1 METTSYDE
9 LTAHFTNA
17 QRRRVQMLLE
27 LSEFQF
33 EQTAADSF
41 ETTVYDERDYHVE
54 FGVDAERTLTYHCDC
69 RDFAKSDPFPCV
81 HIAAAIAASEEDG
94 WLSLDDP
101 YDGVSLP
108 MVINLD
114 PTGRTEPEGRYWK
127 GAIGRLRQGANDAQG
142 RARSAW
148 QQGRELIFSIDVNG
162 SQLGN
167 GIVLETMHRDRKR
180 DGSWGKLHPSP
191 ISRRIA
197 DSMPDP
203 ADRQIVSLLI
213 GANAGGYYYDG
224 YSSAMRHLLSPSM
237 AEFLLPMI
245 CRTGRCVYGD
255 SISGSRLTPLRWDD
269 QGAWQLHL
277 ALNRDADADDFVL
290 SGILHRGEERL
301 GLSEARFVTKGGFV
315 FLKEQV
321 AALEDSGTFEW
332 IKLLSEQRALR
343 VPKDEANDLVAEL
356 NRMPRLPPVTLPPE
370 LEIQETQPAM
380 RPRLRLRAPG
390 RKPWGGDDRLHG
402 EVSFDYEGTVVPDG
416 DFTRGVF
423 DAEHRRVV
431 LRDSIGESAAKN
443 RLSELGLR
451 FESDP
456 QTGVPTPR
464 LPTKNLPK
472 LVKALLLE
480 NWHVEADG
488 KLYRRAGNFQVDVTS
503 GIDWFDLSAR
513 VDFDGQVVTLP
524 KLLAAMRRGENVVSL
539 GDGTYG
545 LLPEDWL
552 AKYAALAS
560 VAKPEEDLLRFT
572 RSQVGLL
579 DALLATHPQSTFDE
593 TFGRTRD
600 ELRAFD
606 GIAPSEP
613 PTGFVGELRPYQ
625 KDTLGWFEFLRRFN
639 FGGCLADDMGL
650 GKTVQ
655 VLALLESRRTRD
667 RSGDRTGSDR
677 AGPSLVVVPRSLVF
691 NWIQEAARFTPQLR
705 VFDHSGVDRP
715 KGSDHLADYDLIVTT
730 YGTLRRDIIHLKDT
744 RFDYVV
750 LDEAQ
755 TIKNPNSESAKSARL
770 LNAAHR
776 LVLSGTPVQNH
787 LGDLWSLFE
796 FLNPGMLGAVSAFS
810 SATISSNGADADGR
824 ALLARG
830 LRPFILRRTKEQ
842 VATDLPARMEQTIYC
857 ELEPP
862 QRKLYDELREHY
874 RHSLLGLIE
883 REGINKAKIQIL
895 EALLRLRQAA
905 CHPGLVDKSR
915 GDDASAKLDM
925 LLPRLAEV
933 TDDGHKAL
941 VFSQFT
947 QFLALVRR
955 RLDRDKIPYEYLDGR
970 TRDRQER
977 VNRFQT
983 DPDCKLFLISL
994 KAGGLGLNLTAADYV
1009 FLLDPWWNPAV
1020 EAQAI
1025 DRSHRIGQT
1034 RQVFACR
1041 LIARGTVEEKVLAL
1055 QQSKRAL
1062 ADAIINADNS
1072 LIRTIG
1078 RDDLSLLL
1086 S

>member
-1 METTSYDE
+1 METTAFDE
-9 LTAHFTNA
+9 LTAHFNDA
-17 QRRRVQMLLE
+17 QRQRTQDLLE
-27 LSEFQF
+27 NSVFQF
-33 EQTAADSF
+33 EETGHNSF
-41 ETTVYDERDYHVE
+41 IVPIYDGRNCLVE
-54 FGVDAERTLTYHCDC
+54 IGVDNENTLTYHCDC
-69 RDFAKSDPFPCV
+69 NEFGQSDPLPCV
-81 HIAAAIAASEEDG
+81 HIAAAVAAADEDG
-94 WLSLDDP
+94 WLTLDERSN
-101 YDGVSLP
+101 GVALP
-108 MVINLD
+108 PGLSS
-114 PTGRTEPEGRYWK
+114 TQGTAAEEPQGRYWK
-127 GAIGRLRQGANDAQG
+127 GAIGRLRQGIREASTSANG
-142 RARSAW
+142 AW
-148 QQGRELIFSIDVNG
+148 REGRELIYSIDVPG
-162 SQLGN
+162 SQTGN
-167 GIVLETMHRDRKR
+167 GIVIETMHRDRRR
-180 DGSWGKLHPSP
+180 DGSWGKLHPSA

-197 DSMPDP
+197 DSMPDVQDQRIL
-203 ADRQIVSLLI
+203 ALLI

-224 YSSAMRHLLSPSM
+224 YSSAMRHLLSPAM
-237 AEFLLPMI
+237 AQFLMPMI
-245 CRTGRCVYGD
+245 CKTGRCVYGD
-255 SISGSRLTPLRWDD
+255 AIANVRLPALQWDD
-269 QGAWQLHL
+269 GGPWHLQLSL
-277 ALNRDADADDFVL
+277 DWDASAGDYVL
-290 SGILHRGEERL
+290 SGDLHRGDERKSL
-301 GLSEARFVTKGGFV
+301 TDTRFITRGGFI
-315 FLKEQV
+315 FGKEKV
-321 AALEDSGTFEW
+321 APLDDSGTYEW
-332 IKLLSEQRALR
+332 IRLLSDQRVLR
-343 VPKDEANDLVAEL
+343 VPKDEAGDLVTEL
-356 NRMPRLPPVTLPPE
+356 NRMTRLPRLTLPAE
-370 LEIQETQPAM
+370 LEIQETQPTM

-390 RKPWGGDDRLHG
+390 RKPWGNDERLQG
-402 EVSFDYEGTVVPDG
+402 ELSFDYEGTIVPFG
-416 DFTRGVF
+416 DFSRGVF
-423 DAEHRRVV
+423 DAANRRVI
-431 LRDSIGESAAKN
+431 LRDSIGETAAKD
-443 RLSELGLR
+443 RLRELGFR
-451 FESDP
+451 IESDP
-456 QTGVPTPR
+456 DSSNSILQ
-464 LPTKNLPK
+464 LAAKSLPK
-472 LVKALLLE
+472 AVKALLLE

-488 KLYRRAGNFQVDVTS
+488 KLYRRAGSFQVDVTS

-524 KLLAAMRRGENVVSL
+524 ALLAAMRRGDTTVAL
-539 GDGTYG
+539 GDGTFG

-560 VAKPEEDLLRFT
+560 VAQPEEDLLRFT

-593 TFGRTRD
+593 TFRRTRD

-606 GIAPSEP
+606 GIVPTDP
-613 PTGFVGELRPYQ
+613 PPGFVGELRPYQ
-625 KDTLGWFEFLRRFN
+625 RDTLGWFDFLRRFG

-655 VLALLESRRTRD
+655 VLALLESRRTAP
-667 RSGDRTGSDR
+667 DR
-677 AGPSLVVVPRSLVF
+677 AGPTLVVVPRSLVF
-691 NWIQEAARFTPQLR
+691 NWMQEAARFTPQLR
-705 VFDHSGVDRP
+705 IFDHSGVDRP
-715 KGSDHLADYDLIVTT
+715 KGADHLADYDLIVTT

-770 LNAAHR
+770 LDANHR

-787 LGDLWSLFE
+787 MGDLWSLFE

-810 SATISSNGADADGR
+810 SATLANSGPDADGR
-824 ALLARG
+824 ALLAKG

-842 VATDLPARMEQTIYC
+842 VATDLPARLEQTIYC

-874 RHSLLGLIE
+874 RQSLLGLID

-905 CHPGLVDKSR
+905 CHPGLVDKAR
-915 GDDASAKLDM
+915 GEDPSAKLDM
-925 LLPRLAEV
+925 LLPRLTEV
-933 TDDGHKAL
+933 MEDGHKAL

-947 QFLALVRR
+947 QFLSLVRK
-955 RLDRDKIPYEYLDGR
+955 RLDRDKIVYEYLDGR

-983 DPDCKLFLISL
+983 DPECKLFLISL

>member
-1 METTSYDE
+1 MEMTSYDG
-9 LTAHFTNA
+9 LIAQFTDA
-17 QRRRVQMLLE
+17 QRRRAQALTEGVEVPFDQNGPN
-27 LSEFQF
+27 
-33 EQTAADSF
+33 SF
-41 ETTVYDERDYHVE
+41 ATIVRDERDCHVE
-54 FGVDAERTLTYHCDC
+54 LNIDEGELSFGCDC
-69 RDFAKSDPFPCV
+69 DEFAKSNPVPCV
-81 HIAAAIAASEEDG
+81 HILAAIMVAADDG
-94 WLSLDDP
+94 WLDLEESGPLTPLIESAPFSAEKDRDQP
-101 YDGVSLP
+101 G
-108 MVINLD
+108 
-114 PTGRTEPEGRYWK
+114 GRYWK
-127 GAIGRLRQGANDAQG
+127 GAIKRLRQDSLEANGTAK
-142 RARSAW
+142 SAW
-148 QQGRELIFSIDVNG
+148 EQGRELIFSIDVNG
-162 SQLGN
+162 SRG
-167 GIVLETMHRDRKR
+167 GDGVVIETLHRDRKR
-180 DGSWGKLHPSP
+180 DGTWGKLHPSA

-197 DSMPDP
+197 ESMPNA
-203 ADRQIVSLLI
+203 ADRQIAALLI

-224 YSSAMRHLLSPSM
+224 YSSAMRHLLSPAM
-237 AEFLLPMI
+237 AQFLIPLI
-245 CRTGRCVYGD
+245 CRTGRCLYD
-255 SISGSRLTPLRWDD
+255 DQISGQRLPGIQWDD
-269 QGAWQLHL
+269 QGQWQLQL
-277 ALNRDADADDFVL
+277 TLDADMAAGDYVL
-290 SGILHRGEERL
+290 SGQLRRGEERL
-301 GLSEARFVTKGGFV
+301 ALSDTRIVTHGGLV
-315 FLKEQV
+315 FQKDRV
-321 AALEDSGTFEW
+321 APLEDSGAFEW
-332 IKLLSEQRALR
+332 IKLLTEQHALR
-343 VPKDEANDLVAEL
+343 VPRDEANDLVAEL
-356 NRMPRLPPVTLPPE
+356 NRMTRLPALTLPPE
-370 LEIQETQPAM
+370 LEIQETQPTM

-390 RKPWGGDDRLHG
+390 RKSWGGDDRLHG
-402 EVSFDYEGTVVPDG
+402 ELSFDYEGTIAPEG
-416 DFTRGVF
+416 DFSRGIF
-423 DAEHRRVV
+423 DAQGRRVI
-431 LRDSIGESAAKN
+431 LRDSIGEIAARD
-443 RLSELGLR
+443 RLRQLGFR
-451 FESDP
+451 FDP
-456 QTGVPTPR
+456 DPETGHPTPR
-464 LPTKNLPK
+464 LATKNLPK
-472 LVKALLLE
+472 AVKALLQE

-524 KLLAAMRRGENVVSL
+524 TLLAAMRRGENTVSL
-539 GDGTYG
+539 GDGTFG
-545 LLPEDWL
+545 LLPEEWL

-560 VAKPEEDLLRFT
+560 VAKPEDDLLRFT
-572 RSQVGLL
+572 RSQIGLL
-579 DALLATHPQSTFDE
+579 DALLATHPQSTFDD
-593 TFGRTRD
+593 TFRRTRD
-600 ELRAFD
+600 ELRAFE
-606 GIAPSEP
+606 GIGPADP
-613 PTGFVGELRPYQ
+613 PPGFIGELRPYQ
-625 KDTLGWFEFLRRFN
+625 RETLGWFDFLRRFN

-667 RSGDRTGSDR
+667 RAGADR

-691 NWIQEAARFTPQLR
+691 NWLQEAARFTPQLR
-705 VFDHSGVDRP
+705 VFDHSGADRP
-715 KGSDHLADYDLIVTT
+715 KGADHLADYDLIVTT
-730 YGTLRRDIIHLKDT
+730 YGTLRRDIIHLKDVL
-744 RFDYVV
+744 FDYVV

-770 LNAAHR
+770 LSASHR

-810 SATISSNGADADGR
+810 AATISGNGADAEGR
-824 ALLARG
+824 GLLARG

-842 VATDLPARMEQTIYC
+842 VATDLPARLEQTIYC

-905 CHPGLVDKSR
+905 CHPGLVDKAR
-915 GDDASAKLDM
+915 GDDPSAKLDM

-933 TDDGHKAL
+933 TEDGHKAL

-947 QFLALVRR
+947 QFLALVRK
-955 RLDRDKIPYEYLDGR
+955 RLDRDKICYEYLDGR

-977 VNRFQT
+977 VNRFQS

-1078 RDDLSLLL
+1078 REDLSLLL

>member
-1 METTSYDE
+1 MQTTLYDE
-9 LTAHFTNA
+9 LTSHFTDA
-17 QRRRVQMLLE
+17 QRQRVQSLCDDVEFSFAQPAPNVFTARVFDEQESAIE
-27 LSEFQF
+27 LTIDEDRNLGYACDCSEF
-33 EQTAADSF
+33 
-41 ETTVYDERDYHVE
+41 
-54 FGVDAERTLTYHCDC
+54 AE
-69 RDFAKSDPFPCV
+69 SDPLPCV
-81 HIAAAIAASEEDG
+81 HIVAAITVADEDG
-94 WLSLDDP
+94 WL
-101 YDGVSLP
+101 
-108 MVINLD
+108 NLD
-114 PTGRTEPEGRYWK
+114 QLYDETSGASALSAPANGDEPQPEGRYWK
-127 GAIGRLRQGANDAQG
+127 GAIGRLRQTTHESQRTVRNG
-142 RARSAW
+142 W
-148 QQGRELIFSIDVNG
+148 QQGRELLYFIDVSG
-162 SQLGN
+162 SQVG
-167 GIVLETMHRDRKR
+167 GGVVVETMHRDRKR
-180 DGSWGKLHPSP
+180 DGSWGKMHASA

-197 DSMPDP
+197 ESMPDA
-203 ADRQIVSLLI
+203 ADRQIAALLI
-213 GANAGGYYYDG
+213 GANAGGFYYDG
-224 YSSAMRHLLSPSM
+224 YSSAMRHLLSPAM
-237 AEFLLPMI
+237 AQFLMPMM

-255 SISGSRLTPLRWDD
+255 TFTGTRLSPLQWDD

-277 ALNRDADADDFVL
+277 SLDPDPAAGDYVL
-290 SGILHRGEERL
+290 SGSLRRGDERMA
-301 GLSEARFVTKGGFV
+301 LSVARFVTRGGLV
-315 FLKEQV
+315 FQKERV
-321 AALEDSGTFEW
+321 AAFEDEGMFEW
-332 IKLLSEQRALR
+332 IKLLSENHALR
-343 VPKDEANDLVAEL
+343 VPTDEANDLVAEL
-356 NRMPRLPPVTLPPE
+356 NRLTRLPSLALPAE
-370 LEIQETQPAM
+370 LEIQETQPVM

-390 RKPWGGDDRLHG
+390 RKPWGADDRLQG
-402 EVSFDYEGTVVPDG
+402 ELSFDYEGTIVPDG
-416 DFTRGVF
+416 DFSRGIF
-423 DAEHRRVV
+423 DAQRRRVV
-431 LRDSIGESAAKN
+431 LRDGNGETAARD
-443 RLSELGLR
+443 RLRELGFR
-451 FESDP
+451 FETDSE
-456 QTGVPTPR
+456 TGGQVPR
-464 LPTKNLPK
+464 LTSKNLPK
-472 LVKALLLE
+472 AVKALLLE

-524 KLLAAMRRGENVVSL
+524 TLLAAMRRGETTVSL

-560 VAKPEEDLLRFT
+560 VAKPEDDVLRFT
-572 RSQVGLL
+572 KSQVGLL
-579 DALLATHPQSTFDE
+579 DALLATHPQSTFDD
-593 TFGRTRD
+593 TFRRTRD
-600 ELRAFD
+600 ELRAFE
-606 GIAPSEP
+606 GVQPAEP
-613 PTGFVGELRPYQ
+613 PPGFVGELRPYQ
-625 KDTLGWFEFLRRFN
+625 KDTLGWFDFLRRFN

-655 VLALLESRRTRD
+655 VLALLESRRELTE
-667 RSGDRTGSDR
+667 R

-691 NWIQEAARFTPQLR
+691 NWVQEAARFAPQLR

-715 KGSDHLADYDLIVTT
+715 KGADHLSDYDVIVTT
-730 YGTLRRDIIHLKDT
+730 YGTLRRDIMHLKDA

-770 LNAAHR
+770 LNAAYR

-810 SATISSNGADADGR
+810 SATIAANGTDAEGR
-824 ALLARG
+824 GLLARG

-842 VATDLPARMEQTIYC
+842 VATDLPARLEQTIYC

-905 CHPGLVDKSR
+905 CHPGLVDKAR
-915 GDDASAKLDM
+915 GDDPSAKLDM

-933 TDDGHKAL
+933 MEDGHKAL

-947 QFLALVRR
+947 QFLALVRK
-955 RLDRDKIPYEYLDGR
+955 RLDRDKIVYEYLDGR

-983 DPDCKLFLISL
+983 DPECKLFLISL

-1078 RDDLSLLL
+1078 RDDLALLL

>member
-1 METTSYDE
+1 MQTMLYDE
-9 LTAHFTNA
+9 LTAHLSDA
-17 QRRRVQMLLE
+17 QRRRAQLLFE
-27 LSEFQF
+27 DSEFHF
-33 EQTAADSF
+33 EHIPPNTLK
-41 ETTVYDERDYHVE
+41 TTVVDEREFNVE
-54 FGVDAERTLTYHCDC
+54 LGSDGDFSTLTYTCDC
-69 RDFAKSDPFPCV
+69 DEFAKSDPLPCV
-81 HIAAAIAASEEDG
+81 HIVAAVAAADQDG
-94 WLSLDDP
+94 WL
-101 YDGVSLP
+101 
-108 MVINLD
+108 NLD
-114 PTGRTEPEGRYWK
+114 EMEEGGAAAAPSFGPKPVTETEPEGKYWK
-127 GAIGRLRQGANDAQG
+127 GAISRLRQGAREAEGIANT
-142 RARSAW
+142 AW
-148 QQGRELIFSIDVNG
+148 RQGRELIFSIDVNASKTG
-162 SQLGN
+162 E
-167 GIVLETMHRDRKR
+167 GIVVETMHRDRKR
-180 DGSWGKLHPSP
+180 DGTWGKLHPSP

-197 DSMPDP
+197 DSMPD
-203 ADRQIVSLLI
+203 AGDRQIVALLI
-213 GANAGGYYYDG
+213 GANAGGFYYDG
-224 YSSAMRHLLSPSM
+224 YSSAMRHLLSPAM
-237 AEFLLPMI
+237 AQFVMPMI

-255 SISGSRLTPLRWDD
+255 TIAATRLTPLKWDD
-269 QGAWQLHL
+269 QGAWQLQLNLNPDAEQDDYVL
-277 ALNRDADADDFVL
+277 AGVL
-290 SGILHRGEERL
+290 RRGEERL
-301 GLSEARFVTKGGFV
+301 SLADTRFVTRGGLV
-315 FLKEQV
+315 FEKDKV
-321 AALEDSGTFEW
+321 APLDDSGTYDW
-332 IKLLSEQRALR
+332 IKLLIEQSVLR
-343 VPKDEANDLVAEL
+343 VPKDEANDLVVEL
-356 NRMPRLPPVTLPPE
+356 NRMTRLPALALPPE
-370 LEIQETQPAM
+370 LEIKETQPPM

-390 RKPWGGDDRLHG
+390 RKPWGADDRLQG
-402 EVSFDYEGTVVPDG
+402 ELSFDYEGKIIPDG
-416 DFTRGVF
+416 DFSRGIF
-423 DAEHRRVV
+423 DAENRRVV
-431 LRDSIGESAAKN
+431 LRDSIGETAARE
-443 RLSELGLR
+443 RLRELGFR
-451 FESDP
+451 FERDQES
-456 QTGVPTPR
+456 GNEVPR
-464 LPTKNLPK
+464 LASKNLPK
-472 LVKALLLE
+472 AVKALLLE
-480 NWHVEADG
+480 HWHVEADG

-524 KLLAAMRRGENVVSL
+524 TLLAAMRRGENVVSL

-560 VAKPEEDLLRFT
+560 VAKPEDDILRFSK
-572 RSQVGLL
+572 SQVGLL

-593 TFGRTRD
+593 TFRQTRD
-600 ELRAFD
+600 ELRAFE
-606 GIAPSEP
+606 GIKAGDP
-613 PTGFVGELRPYQ
+613 PPGFVGELRPYQ
-625 KDTLGWFEFLRRFN
+625 RETLGWFDFLRRFN

-655 VLALLESRRTRD
+655 VLALLESRRTAPD
-667 RSGDRTGSDR
+667 RV
-677 AGPSLVVVPRSLVF
+677 GPSLVVVPRSLVF
-691 NWIQEAARFTPQLR
+691 NWVQEAARFTPQLR

-715 KGSDHLADYDLIVTT
+715 KGSDHLTDYDLIVTT

-744 RFDYVV
+744 KFDYVV

-770 LNAAHR
+770 LISLHR

-810 SATISSNGADADGR
+810 SATMSGNGTDADGR

-842 VATDLPARMEQTIYC
+842 VATDLPARLEQTIYC

-905 CHPGLVDKSR
+905 CHPGLVDKAR

-925 LLPRLAEV
+925 LIPRLAEV
-933 TDDGHKAL
+933 TEDGHKAL

-947 QFLALVRR
+947 QFLALVRK
-955 RLDRDKIPYEYLDGR
+955 RLDRDKIVYEYLDGR

-983 DPDCKLFLISL
+983 DPECKLFLISL

-1041 LIARGTVEEKVLAL
+1041 LIARDTVEEKVLAL

-1078 RDDLSLLL
+1078 REDLSLLL